1 MKPNKN
7 KRRTI
12 FLFASHWVPEGRTRS
27 HVDFVHDGFWDPTRC
42 DWTGGMPVLLQDPS
56 TFGTLPTSFFSD
68 SVPQEARKRLGCGFA
83 PRGVAEAF
91 AGLPFFP
98 IPARRVRTPR
108 GSKGLVDAWAPKKKP
123 HRAEVFGFVSAKPK
137 KWYSERKRHP
147 FLAQI
152 GRFS

>member
-12 FLFASHWVPEGRTRS
+12 FLFGSHWVPEGRTRS

-42 DWTGGMPVLLQDPS
+42 EWTGGMPVLLQDPS

-108 GSKGLVDAWAPKKKP
+108 GSKGLVDAWAPKKNRTGLKSLGSSQQN
-123 HRAEVFGFVSAKPK
+123 RKSGTRK
-137 KWYSERKRHP
+137 ERDTP
-147 FLAQI
+147 FLH
-152 GRFS
+152 R